1 MISNYEKYNMKEYQ
15 RLWRHRNRDKVNN
28 YHRLWRD
35 KNRDSFN
42 EYHKIY
48 WKNYYNNNIL
58 EARNR
63 RKIYMRTYRH
73 RKKNNLVNK
82 NKKIVIVKKEI
93 VIEKKIE
100 PKLFNKEYRNI
111 VLTF

>member
-15 RLWRHRNRDKVNN
+15 RLWRDRNRDKVNN
-28 YHRLWRD
+28 YHRVWRD
-35 KNRDSFN
+35 KNRDSYN
-42 EYHKIY
+42 QYHKIY

-63 RKIYMRTYRH
+63 RKIYMRTYRL
-73 RKKNNLVNK
+73 RKKNNLVYV
-82 NKKIVIVKKEI
+82 KKEIVKKEI

>member
-15 RLWRHRNRDKVNN
+15 RLYQRLWRDRNRDKYNN
-28 YHRLWRD
+28 YH
-35 KNRDSFN
+35 K
-42 EYHKIY
+42 KY

-63 RKIYMRTYRH
+63 RKIYMRTYRL
-73 RKKNNLVNK
+73 RKKNNLVH
-82 NKKIVIVKKEI
+82 VKKEI

-100 PKLFNKEYRNI
+100 PKLFNKEYKSI